1 MTTLCF
7 DGRYLAAD
15 TLTHR
20 SNTPSN
26 MLQPKI
32 TVEGGFAYAAGG
44 MWCAMVPQLI
54 KWHQEG
60 AEPDGL
66 PKAENGTLLIVELS
80 TRRLWCVTPAVPYL
94 DEEGAP
100 FTAGSGGDIAL
111 GAIDA
116 GKTAMEA
123 VRIAAKRD
131 LHTND
136 IVDFVDLEWA
146 DKGVQRWDGTMP
158 SSKFPMPVRDTG
170 GTPIR
175 EYVKFADPT
184 ARIDADEEGNP
195 RLVAHEA
202 MHLAQSEPVRTVVG
216 ASNICKHGYVH
227 RTCSTCVA
235 EAVAEVRYAKANG
248 HA

>member
-15 TLTHR
+15 TLSHR

-32 TVEGGFAYAAGG
+32 TIEGGFAYAVGG

-66 PKAENGTLLIVELS
+66 PKAENGMLLIVELS
-80 TRRLWCVTPAVPYL
+80 TRRLWCVVPAVPYL

-100 FTAGSGGDIAL
+100 FTVGSGGDIAL

-136 IVDFVDLEWA
+136 IIDFVDLEWA
-146 DKGVQRWDGTMP
+146 DKGVQRWDGLMP
-158 SSKFPMPVRDTG
+158 SSKAPVRDTS

-175 EYVKFADPT
+175 EYVHADT
-184 ARIDADEEGNP
+184 DEEGNP

-202 MHLAQSEPVRTVVG
+202 LHLAQSERAVG
-216 ASNICKHGYVH
+216 ICTHGYVR
-227 RTCSTCVA
+227 RTCDVCRREVA
-235 EAVAEVRYAKANG
+235 AAVAEVRHAKANG